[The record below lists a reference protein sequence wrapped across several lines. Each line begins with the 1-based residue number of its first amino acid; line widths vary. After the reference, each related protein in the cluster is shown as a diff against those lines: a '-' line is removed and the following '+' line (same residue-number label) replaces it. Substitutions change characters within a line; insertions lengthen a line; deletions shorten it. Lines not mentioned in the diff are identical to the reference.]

1 MWAEVQP
8 QQLCHG
14 PDANHSLMLQAIQDM
29 LLDMP
34 HHFLD
39 ALSDA
44 VNTQSVIFIQTPR
57 LYSAWALAV
66 PEPQLTLTH
75 LPLTTQVC
83 LPAPQ
88 QTASIM
94 LSITITCTYVM
105 HNRNSLRS
113 KT

>member
-1 MWAEVQP
+1 MWAEVQS

-14 PDANHSLMLQAIQDM
+14 PDTKHTLLLQAIQDI

-44 VNTQSVIFIQTPR
+44 VNTQSVIANQTPKIH
-57 LYSAWALAV
+57 SAWAVAV
-66 PEPQLTLTH
+66 PQPELTLTH

-83 LPAPQ
+83 LPMPQ
-88 QTASIM
+88 QTRSIM
-94 LSITITCTYVM
+94 LLGKFI
-105 HNRNSLRS
+105 LQFWL
-113 KT
+113 

>member
-1 MWAEVQP
+1 
-8 QQLCHG
+8 
-14 PDANHSLMLQAIQDM
+14 MLQAIQDI

-39 ALSDA
+39 DLSDA

-57 LYSAWALAV
+57 LLSAWAVAV
-66 PEPQLTLTH
+66 PQPQLTLTH
-75 LPLTTQVC
+75 LSLTTQVC

-88 QTASIM
+88 QTGSIM
-94 LSITITCTYVM
+94 LSITITCSYVM